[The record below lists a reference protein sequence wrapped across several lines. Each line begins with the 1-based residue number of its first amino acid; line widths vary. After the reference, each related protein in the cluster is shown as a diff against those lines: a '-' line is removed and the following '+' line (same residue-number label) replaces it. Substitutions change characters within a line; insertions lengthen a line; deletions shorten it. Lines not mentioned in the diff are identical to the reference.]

1 MDYEQIMAEIR
12 ALKSLLADTDYVGIK
27 VGEGAAT
34 HEEYAEILNKR
45 QEWRARIN
53 ELEAMLPAAE

>member
-12 ALKSLLADTDYVGIK
+12 ALKSLLVDTDYVGIK
-27 VGEGAAT
+27 IGEGAAT